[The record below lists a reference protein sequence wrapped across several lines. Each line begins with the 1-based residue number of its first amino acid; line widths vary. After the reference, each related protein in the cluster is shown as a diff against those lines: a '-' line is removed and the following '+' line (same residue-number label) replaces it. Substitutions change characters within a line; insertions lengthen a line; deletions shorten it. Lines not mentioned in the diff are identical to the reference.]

1 MNKITKYIIG
11 SVIILVLVTISY
23 SFGTKVGQSP
33 NVIYQAASDD
43 VNLLQ
48 WKKDPNLANDS
59 IVSATVVT
67 KTDKQLTV
75 YVDYIYSGSHGN
87 NVTTCGSVLKDG
99 SSWFWSCF
107 PTGIAKGRGFVTLKF
122 KLTDRAKEVLCSD
135 AIQINF
141 YDKNGK
147 TFFKKI
153 APFRKKWVQ
162 DGINVIDKISA
173 SMPGCPS
180 EDGKG
185 DDKAVNTNAVNQSVV
200 KKAKENSHFKVLD
213 NLLSTEE
220 SVRSKAYE
228 DLLSELSGVSPRL
241 YLKNHKKLLDTL
253 TIALNSDDLRTS
265 QYAIA
270 IIYQISQGTLVT
282 RQGIPTTLK
291 YPDTRISNRLKSALV
306 KAITTSS
313 DKDVARLSAASL
325 VQGYDF
331 TPDMEAFLVSQFQ
344 RNEHSPIIKEGIL
357 TALSLMADPSF
368 NPLGYFHEGT
378 IAMIIKAINNP
389 DIEISRTAIG
399 IIIDTKTKAA
409 LPVLIDKLKETDNL
423 YITKGILVAL
433 ERQKDN
439 ANSYIPDLEAIVKG
453 LPDGQYKTDL
463 SETIEHLR
471 H

>member
-11 SVIILVLVTISY
+11 SVIILILVAISY
-23 SFGTKVGQSP
+23 SYGTKVGQSP
-33 NVIYQAASDD
+33 NVIFLAASDD
-43 VNLLQ
+43 VNHMQ

-59 IVSATVVT
+59 IVSVTVVT

-87 NVTTCGSVLKDG
+87 SATTCGSVLKDG
-99 SSWFWSCF
+99 SGRFWSCF
-107 PTGIAKGRGFVTLKF
+107 PTGIGKGRGFVTLKF
-122 KLTDRAKEVLCSD
+122 NLTDRAKGIICSD
-135 AIQINF
+135 AIRINY
-141 YDKNGK
+141 YDKNGN

-153 APFRKKWVQ
+153 VPFRKKWVQ
-162 DGINVIDKISA
+162 DGLNVIGKINA

-180 EDGKG
+180 EDGTGK
-185 DDKAVNTNAVNQSVV
+185 DNNVNTDTVNQTGD
-200 KKAKENSHFKVLD
+200 KKAKVNAHFNVLE

-220 SVRSKAYE
+220 SVRSGAY
-228 DLLSELSGVSPRL
+228 DALFNELSGVSPRL
-241 YLKNHKKLLDTL
+241 YMRNHKKLLDTL
-253 TIALNSDDLRTS
+253 AIALNSDDLRTS
-265 QYAIA
+265 HYAIA
-270 IIYQISQGTLVT
+270 IIYQLSQGTLVV
-282 RQGIPTTLK
+282 RQGIPTTVK
-291 YPDTRISNRLKSALV
+291 YPDIRISGNLKSALV
-306 KAITTSS
+306 KAIKNSS
-313 DKDVARLSAASL
+313 NKDVNRLSAASL

-368 NPLGYFHEGT
+368 NPSGYFHEDT
-378 IAMIIKAINNP
+378 IAVIIKAINNP

-399 IIIDTKTKAA
+399 IIVGTKTKAA

-423 YITKGILVAL
+423 YITKGVLVAL

-439 ANSYIPDLEAIVKG
+439 ANSYIPDLEVIVKG